1 MHQGC
6 KLLMWL
12 YGYDIHFLRVRLAK
26 PEYSSAAN
34 MNDDRII
41 IYPEYWRATDKS
53 VKFWGIE
60 ANISDK
66 RCRQPAELR
75 GIDPGDKFLQVFVHP
90 YEPKNRESGEDTANW
105 REWMSALRSG

>member
-1 MHQGC
+1 MTLDDVEVLYRYKETQRGTGNHQGC

-41 IYPEYWRATDKS
+41 IYPEYWRATNKS

-60 ANISDK
+60 ANTVSVITVVDH
-66 RCRQPAELR
+66 R
-75 GIDPGDKFLQVFVHP
+75 
-90 YEPKNRESGEDTANW
+90 
-105 REWMSALRSG
+105 RS